1 VDKKFY
7 ITTAID
13 YTNDVVHIG
22 HSYQKM
28 LADTLAR
35 YHRLIGDKTF
45 FLTGTDEHGQKVEKS
60 ALANNVSPKEF
71 VDKIAKEDKS
81 QWDSLNISYDRFI
94 RTTDEDHI
102 KFAQEFYLKAKANGD
117 IYKKK
122 YKGLY
127 CEGCESFKE
136 ESELIDGKCEFH
148 PNKILQE
155 ISEENYFFALSK
167 YQKFLE
173 DHIEKHPEFVQPD
186 SKRKEIFSF
195 IKSGLKDFSISRQNV
210 NWGIPVPDD
219 PTHTIYVWFDA
230 LINYLTYGDEQG
242 CWPADV
248 HVLGKDNQRFHAIYW
263 PAMLKSAG
271 YELPKTILVHDFISL
286 NGQKVSKSLGN
297 VILPTELIKKF
308 GVDGVRYYFLRYGP
322 LTNDV
327 DITLEK
333 ITEVYNADLANGLGN
348 LVSRVCAL
356 AGDEVPKIDHDP
368 DTHPLRINEK
378 IHNWK
383 NVWTDIDTGMQGF
396 QIDAAISSIFDF
408 IAEADRYINEN
419 EPWKLAK
426 TDKSEFNWVVYG
438 LLDSIHQIAWQIN
451 PFLPE
456 TSIKIAKILS
466 IEKILDKNPNYK
478 DSWTN
483 LKPGTKIVTTEPL
496 FPRIK

>member
-1 VDKKFY
+1 MTKRFC

-22 HSYQKM
+22 HSYQKI
-28 LADTLAR
+28 LADVLAR

-60 ALANNVSPKEF
+60 ANEKGVSPKEF
-71 VDKIAKEDKS
+71 VDKIAKEDKR
-81 QWDSLNISYDRFI
+81 QWDALGVSYDRFI

-122 YKGLY
+122 YEGLY
-127 CEGCESFKE
+127 CEGCEGFKE

-148 PNKILQE
+148 PGRE
-155 ISEENYFFALSK
+155 IQHIQEENYFFALSK

-173 DHIEKHPEFVQPD
+173 DHIEKHPEFVWPD
-186 SKRKEIFSF
+186 SKRNEILSF
-195 IKSGLKDFSISRQNV
+195 IKSGLKDFSVSRQNV
-210 NWGIPVPDD
+210 SWGIPVPDD
-219 PTHTIYVWFDA
+219 PSHTIYVWFDA
-230 LINYLTYGDEQG
+230 LINYLTYGVEKN

-297 VILPTELIKKF
+297 VILPTELIDRF
-308 GVDGVRYYFLRYGP
+308 GVDGTRYYFVRYGP

-333 ITEVYNADLANGLGN
+333 VTEVYNADLANGLGN
-348 LVSRVCAL
+348 LVARVAKL
-356 AGDEVPKIDHDP
+356 AETSKVDAGKSKVKGVDKFISEAIRQYRADWAVEKIWKKISQLDE
-368 DTHPLRINEK
+368 LINEK
-378 IHNWK
+378 ELWVNTSK
-383 NVWTDIDTGMQGF
+383 
-396 QIDAAISSIFDF
+396 
-408 IAEADRYINEN
+408 
-419 EPWKLAK
+419 K
-426 TDKSEFNWVVYG
+426 TLVLVEVIEG
-438 LLDSIHQIAWQIN
+438 IRQIAFDLK

-456 TSIKIAKILS
+456 TA
-466 IEKILDKNPNYK
+466 EKI
-478 DSWTN
+478 
-483 LKPGTKIVTTEPL
+483 GEQFGGQKIKSGEPL
-496 FPRIK
+496 FPRLK